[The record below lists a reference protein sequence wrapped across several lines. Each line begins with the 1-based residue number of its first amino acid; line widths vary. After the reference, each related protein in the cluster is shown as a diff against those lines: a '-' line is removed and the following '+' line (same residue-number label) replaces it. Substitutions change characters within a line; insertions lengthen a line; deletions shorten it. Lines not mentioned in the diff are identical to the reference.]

1 MDVLWLIPL
10 LLVPLLMWSSG
21 TFVFYFKKC
30 FYVGWMMVLAL
41 LAIPLCMLKSGG
53 RDVENMR
60 IIRVLV
66 RHVKYFLGLRFDV
79 SGWEHLQTEGPY
91 VIISNHQ
98 SSLDVLGLMEILPDR
113 CTMIAKKELVYAGTV
128 GLICWLGGIVFINRK
143 KTSDAKSVMAEAA
156 QTMLDQQIRLWVF
169 PEGTRNQKED
179 LLPFKKGAF
188 HLAVQAQVPIIPVVF
203 SSYRNFYLRKEK
215 RFNSGTVRLRI
226 LPKIETKGM
235 TSDDISSL
243 CDKSFDLMQAAFRER
258 LRLQTHEQR
267 AVEGAEHSP
276 RSRLLFPPTSPSETC
291 LPRPP
296 VPLPAPP
303 PLLSPRFPIAWPCHE
318 ISSCLVDAWSG
329 RPLARPVSAVC
340 PDPHCACSS
349 SSTCTTTSSTS
360 TSSSAALQA
369 VSGMTDGRIDA
380 CCSSCMT
387 EGSGHHQFLL
397 CFLPF

>member
-1 MDVLWLIPL
+1 MDVLWVIPL
-10 LLVPLLMWSSG
+10 LLVPLLMWSSS

-41 LAIPLCMLKSGG
+41 LAIPLCILKSGG

-66 RHVKYFLGLRFDV
+66 RHVKYFLGLRFDI

-143 KTSDAKSVMAEAA
+143 KTNDAKSVMTEAA

-203 SSYRNFYLRKEK
+203 SSYSNFYLRKEK
-215 RFNSGTVRLRI
+215 LFNSGTVRLRI

-243 CDKSFDLMQAAFRER
+243 CDKSFDLMRDAFLNVSDFKR
-258 LRLQTHEQR
+258 TSN
-267 AVEGAEHSP
+267 GP
-276 RSRLLFPPTSPSETC
+276 SR
-291 LPRPP
+291 R
-296 VPLPAPP
+296 
-303 PLLSPRFPIAWPCHE
+303 
-318 ISSCLVDAWSG
+318 
-329 RPLARPVSAVC
+329 
-340 PDPHCACSS
+340 
-349 SSTCTTTSSTS
+349 
-360 TSSSAALQA
+360 
-369 VSGMTDGRIDA
+369 
-380 CCSSCMT
+380 
-387 EGSGHHQFLL
+387 
-397 CFLPF
+397 